1 MRGRGGEREKEE
13 KGRGKERR
21 NFLLAREEEEERVR
35 RYRGRKF
42 SLWFPGDGSNFHCQ
56 KTRREE
62 REGEERAG
70 ESYQR
75 GRERRGE

>member
-1 MRGRGGEREKEE
+1 MRGRRGEQEKEE

-21 NFLLAREEEEERVR
+21 NFLLASEKEEEERVR

-42 SLWFPGDGSNFHCQ
+42 SLWFPGVGSNFRLQ

-62 REGEERAG
+62 REGEERTG
-70 ESYQR
+70 ESY
-75 GRERRGE
+75 